1 MACWRIPCHSKRA
14 RSLFGWR
21 SAAHRRH
28 VLQMIFGMG
37 LRLLGGGIVIGM
49 AAGVATNRLLVNQ
62 LWNT

>member
-1 MACWRIPCHSKRA
+1 
-14 RSLFGWR
+14 
-21 SAAHRRH
+21 
-28 VLQMIFGMG
+28 MIFGMG